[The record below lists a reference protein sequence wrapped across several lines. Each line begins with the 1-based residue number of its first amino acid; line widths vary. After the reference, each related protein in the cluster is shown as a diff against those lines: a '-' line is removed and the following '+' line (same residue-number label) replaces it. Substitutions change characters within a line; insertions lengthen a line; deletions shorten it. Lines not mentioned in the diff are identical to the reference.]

1 MVKDMKATQQLR
13 DEHEGI
19 KIMLSI
25 LGQVLHQL
33 KTTGSLNK
41 EHFDGILEFLKVFV
55 DKCHHAKEEEL
66 LFPAL
71 LASGVPKDGPVAVM
85 LREHET
91 GRNHIKAMNAAFA
104 GYTAGDISVSKDI
117 IQNIH
122 GYTSLLK
129 DHIEKENNVLFV
141 MADNLLSEKNQEE
154 LLEGFERIEEE
165 RIGIGKHEEFHGLI
179 KKLSG
184 IYLG

>member
-1 MVKDMKATQQLR
+1 MKATQQLK

-25 LGQVLHQL
+25 LGQVFQQL
-33 KTTGSLNK
+33 ETTGNLNN
-41 EHFDGILEFLKVFV
+41 EHFDSILEFLKVFV

-71 LASGVPKDGPVAVM
+71 AAAGVPKDGPIAVM
-85 LREHET
+85 LYEHDM
-91 GRNHIKAMNAAFA
+91 GRNNIKAMNAAFA
-104 GYTAGDISVSKDI
+104 GYMAGDRSLSKDI
-117 IQNIH
+117 VKNGH
-122 GYTSLLK
+122 GYISLLR

-141 MADNLLSEKNQEE
+141 MADNRLSEKNQDE
-154 LLEGFERIEEE
+154 LLEGFEKIEKE
-165 RIGIGKHEEFHGLI
+165 RIGVGKHEEFHSLI